1 MIFFHEKE
9 AGEQAD
15 AIQKCMAFLHSDT
28 FSTEGGTA
36 EVSSGIR
43 CIVSEYTTQP
53 EKDAFWEAHKQYVDL
68 HYILSGEE
76 KIRILHTSQGKLGK
90 YHTETD
96 YQEVEGKAMAEVVLN
111 KGFALCLFP
120 SDAHQVKLQAHS
132 GEAMAVT
139 KVVFKIPVD
148 LFYKQ

>member
-9 AGEQAD
+9 AGEQTD

-28 FSTEGGTA
+28 FPTEGGTA
-36 EVSSGIR
+36 EVGSGIR

-96 YQEVEGKAMAEVVLN
+96 YQEVEGKAMAEVVL
-111 KGFALCLFP
+111 KEGFALCLFP
-120 SDAHQVKLQAHS
+120 SDAHQVKLQVCR
-132 GEAMAVT
+132 GEEVPVT
-139 KVVFKIPVD
+139 KVVFKIPIE
-148 LFYKQ
+148 LF